1 MVSNWMPFLLTFNNS
16 WVRAATTTLHLG
28 SVESGTYTTTIEKE
42 GFGVVNTTLSVTAA
56 IEKGGAADFKMS
68 FVAFSVA
75 GVVTSAVS
83 KEPLKAAAVKLFKK
97 NRDQEADA
105 VPMQDL
111 VTDDAGNY
119 SLGKLPPG
127 TYELVVDGDD
137 EGDGDG
143 VPRTYDEKT
152 VTLHVV
158 GGGRYKP

>member
-1 MVSNWMPFLLTFNNS
+1 M
-16 WVRAATTTLHLG
+16 
-28 SVESGTYTTTIEKE
+28 
-42 GFGVVNTTLSVTAA
+42 VNTTLSVTAA

-143 VPRTYDEKT
+143 VPRTYNEKT

-158 GGGRYKP
+158 GAAVQAVKSVESPIPMA